1 MPKKEIERG
10 AMTLSFALDV
20 IAHLRRLRKKIKV
33 SRYVEDL
40 IRKDTG
46 IETPKK
52 DTADAD
58 HLG

>member
-10 AMTLSFALDV
+10 AMTLSFALD
-20 IAHLRRLRKKIKV
+20 IIDHLRKLRRKIKV

-40 IRKDTG
+40 IRRDAG
-46 IETPKK
+46 IEEQQK
-52 DTADAD
+52 DATSAD